1 MNRFKMLSRAL
12 PVAVI
17 FAATLASACAS
28 NDGAVAPTPD
38 VNADQVEIV
47 GGVPD
52 RGRNPAV
59 IAIDIGEVA
68 LCSGAL
74 VAPNVVLTARHCV
87 SKTTES
93 VQCPAPAGTRQVTSD
108 RAPSSLKIL
117 VGDDVSTAKAEALGK
132 QVLTPDSDELCSNDI
147 ALIIL
152 DRDIQGITPLDVA
165 HDGVAK
171 GSHVTAVG
179 FGKAG
184 DDASAGTKLLRAHVK
199 VLETSAAEF
208 LVGESTCSG
217 DSGGPALDETSGE
230 IVGVVSRG
238 GPQCDGANAHNIYT
252 RADVFL
258 RLVDEAIARA
268 STPSPVKGTAHK
280 DAGASPPKTSTPK
293 PKPDFGSA
301 CQTGSDCSAGVC
313 VNDHGKQYCSR
324 TCDAHDRCPTHFHC
338 SATASGPEVCT
349 ET

>member
-1 MNRFKMLSRAL
+1 MNRSKMLSCAL
-12 PVAVI
+12 PIALLI
-17 FAATLASACAS
+17 SAMLAPACAS
-28 NDGAVAPTPD
+28 NDGSTVPTAD

-47 GGVPD
+47 RGVPD

-93 VQCPAPAGTRQVTSD
+93 VQCPATSKQIISD

-117 VGDDVSTAKAEALGK
+117 VGDDIATAKAEALGK
-132 QVLTPDSDELCSNDI
+132 EVLTPESTTLCGDDI

-152 DRDIQGITPLDVA
+152 DRAITGITPLEVA

-171 GSHVTAVG
+171 GSHVSAIG
-179 FGKAG
+179 FGRSS
-184 DDASAGTKLLRAHVK
+184 DDGAAGTKLLRAHVK
-199 VLETSAAEF
+199 VLDTSASEF

-217 DSGGPALDETSGE
+217 DSGGPALDEASGE

-238 GPQCDGANAHNIYT
+238 GPSCEGTGAHNIYT

-258 RLVDEAIARA
+258 RLVDEAISRA
-268 STPSPVKGTAHK
+268 AIVPPVKPSK
-280 DAGASPPKTSTPK
+280 DAGASPPKGSSK
-293 PKPDFGSA
+293 GPKPDFGGA
-301 CQTGSDCSAGVC
+301 CQSGSDCSAGVC
-313 VNDHGKQYCSR
+313 VNDHGKEYCSR
-324 TCDAHDRCPTHFHC
+324 SCDAHDRCPAHFHC
-338 SATASGPEVCT
+338 ATIHGGQQVCT